1 MAFIRVFKT
10 PKHNKFDY
18 NPMYWNPEK
27 EDLQERLESVEKSKT
42 GDPEA
47 IKARIGRGL
56 RHRTAGVGSE
66 TRGFRTRQVQKSNR
80 TLIIVLVVLM
90 ISALLLLFYLAPI
103 IQEATI
109 EAEKVM

>member
-27 EDLQERLESVEKSKT
+27 EDLQERLESVEKSKS

-47 IKARIGRGL
+47 LKARIGRGL
-56 RHRTAGVGSE
+56 RHRTAGVSSE
-66 TRGFRTRQVQKSNR
+66 TRGFRSRQVQKSNK
-80 TLIIVLVVLM
+80 TLIIVLAALIV
-90 ISALLLLFYLAPI
+90 SALGLLLYLAPV
-103 IQEATI
+103 IQAATETTI
-109 EAEKVM
+109 